1 MSTKAHKQLQFGVL
15 PCRVAG
21 NGRVQVMLLTSRE
34 TGRWVIPKGWPMKA
48 IVQDRSFLCEVK
60 VYLFWVEQQLTDWP
74 EKDQRQTQWFDLQEA
89 DNLVREGSL
98 AEIMRRMTPEI

>member
-1 MSTKAHKQLQFGVL
+1 VSNIDRTIF
-15 PCRVAG
+15 R
-21 NGRVQVMLLTSRE
+21 LLLDRRLSSFHYE
-34 TGRWVIPKGWPMKA
+34 K

-89 DNLVREGSL
+89 DNLVRKGSL

>member
-1 MSTKAHKQLQFGVL
+1 MSNIDRTTFRLL
-15 PCRVAG
+15 L
-21 NGRVQVMLLTSRE
+21 GRRLSSFHYE
-34 TGRWVIPKGWPMKA
+34 K